1 MDIYQN
7 KLFLHTLTEYFQSL
21 LCHLNLRFGF
31 AQVCVGSVIVQF
43 ELVLLEALLSRWDPA
58 K

>member
-1 MDIYQN
+1 M
-7 KLFLHTLTEYFQSL
+7 

-31 AQVCVGSVIVQF
+31 AQVCVGLVIVPF